1 MRKLILLIIL
11 GIISSSSSSQI
22 RKNNTN
28 LLLIDGYL
36 YGNIVEKPELER
48 NNIYKREG
56 VFTFSYRYFDKNG
69 KEFFFSI
76 NKDQTWDFV
85 DINRVKDNVVK
96 DFKLEVLNSNMN
108 FTDPIYYQTCI
119 SYIFDKNNPY
129 NPKTGLIENERN
141 IWFHPP
147 REYLFQILELN
158 PYPYIKYPLEIG
170 HSWNWKL
177 KIGDSW
183 GDKRWKLWKGIVEFK
198 YKYSIVA
205 KKTIKTNL
213 GDLDCFVIEGEA
225 ESTLGKTKLTSYFN
239 SRYGFVRFDYTNI
252 DNSQLQIV
260 LKSVSYPMF
269 KFF

>member
-1 MRKLILLIIL
+1 
-11 GIISSSSSSQI
+11 
-22 RKNNTN
+22 
-28 LLLIDGYL
+28 
-36 YGNIVEKPELER
+36 
-48 NNIYKREG
+48 
-56 VFTFSYRYFDKNG
+56 
-69 KEFFFSI
+69 
-76 NKDQTWDFV
+76 
-85 DINRVKDNVVK
+85 
-96 DFKLEVLNSNMN
+96 MN

-225 ESTLGKTKLTSYFN
+225 VSTLGKTKLTSYFN

-252 DNSQLQIV
+252 DNSKLQIV